1 MPEAAPA
8 LVEIL
13 FLALVFFTIALAFSA
28 KKLVQALLGPL
39 ISLLHAIPVIGGAL
53 ASPIEATYQ
62 AVDNACGFIVSK
74 CEALVG
80 ASFHVLAKLMDKMWD
95 LTVEQAS
102 ALLHVAKLVGDH
114 VYSVSG
120 LRALVH
126 GLERAY
132 HGIEHGIKTLTKEY
146 HGIDRRVG
154 KLEHEIGA
162 GIGADVVTQLHA
174 LEKDWHRFKTKQLPV
189 IESGVAGIPGDI
201 SDAEKWVSDN
211 FVSATKS
218 GVTAALLA
226 ALAALGLSG
235 LNCDSNPL
243 KNNQNACG
251 WWGDLADLLGLALTV
266 EAALDFDTLVHTAQG
281 VAGDTTTA
289 IQDVFGLG

>member
-39 ISLLHAIPVIGGAL
+39 ISLLHAIPVVGGAL

-62 AVDNACGFIVSK
+62 AVDNACGAIIAK

-80 ASFHVLAKLMDKMWD
+80 ASFHVLAKLMDKMWS

-102 ALLHVAKLVGDH
+102 GLVHLARLIGDH
-114 VYSVSG
+114 VYSISG

-126 GLERAY
+126 GLERTFR
-132 HGIEHGIKTLTKEY
+132 GIEHGVKTLTKEY
-146 HGIDRRVG
+146 HGIDRRVHR
-154 KLEHEIGA
+154 LEGEVGA
-162 GIGADVVTQLHA
+162 GIGADVVTQLHV
-174 LEKDWHRFKTKQLPV
+174 LEKDWQRFKTKQLPG
-189 IESGVAGIPGDI
+189 IEAGVAGVPGEI
-201 SDAEKWVSDN
+201 AGAEKWVSDN
-211 FVSATKS
+211 FVAATRS
-218 GVTAALLA
+218 GVTAALLT

-243 KNNQNACG
+243 KNNRNACG
-251 WWGDLADLLGLALTV
+251 WWGDLADLLGLAVAL
-266 EAALDFDTLVHTAQG
+266 EAALDFDTLVHTAQD
-281 VAGDTTTA
+281 VAGETTTA